1 MILYAVPTPD
11 DILWQDLNEVARNHE
26 VRVDHNDDVIIGSAD
41 ELANFFRELDGP
53 GQSFPIVEFLEYI
66 QDYKLV

>member
-11 DILWQDLNEVARNHE
+11 DILWQVLNEVARNHE